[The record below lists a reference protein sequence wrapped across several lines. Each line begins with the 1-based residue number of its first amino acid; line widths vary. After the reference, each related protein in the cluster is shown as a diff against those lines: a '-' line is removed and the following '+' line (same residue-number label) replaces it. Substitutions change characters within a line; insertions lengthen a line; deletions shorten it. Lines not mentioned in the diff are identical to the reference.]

1 MYQGKKK
8 IAMVTNKTGG
18 NATHL
23 DMTPDMFSQ
32 VAAKS
37 LGGINIE
44 WNFVPCPIT
53 APLEIRMHGGASQ
66 WWFAA
71 TVENAVLRTATLEVS
86 TDSGSTWKSTTR
98 DVNNFFKLSS
108 SGGGTDTTTAWIRVT
123 SENGSQVVVENVNM
137 ASGTVT
143 TATTNYS

>member
-1 MYQGKKK
+1 
-8 IAMVTNKTGG
+8 
-18 NATHL
+18 
-23 DMTPDMFSQ
+23 MTPDMFSQ
-32 VAAKS
+32 VADKS

-44 WNFVPCPIT
+44 WDFVPCPIS

-71 TVENAVLRTATLEVS
+71 TVENATLRTAKMEVS
-86 TDSGSTWKSTTR
+86 ADSGNTWKATTR
-98 DVNNFFKLSS
+98 NVNNFFELP
-108 SGGGTDTTTAWIRVT
+108 SGGTSTTTVWIRVT
-123 SENGSQVVVENVNM
+123 SEDGSEVVLENVNM